1 MEPLFDVLFNFWVGL
16 AVVLLIVLRSSIKI
30 VPQNRAWV
38 IERFGKYKGTLTAG
52 LNFIVPLIDRV
63 AYNQSLKEQAFD
75 VPSQNAI
82 TKDNIGLTVDG
93 VLYLK
98 VLDAYKCSYG
108 VEDHVFAVTQLAQTT
123 MRSEI
128 GQIDLDKSFE
138 ERDAL
143 NIAIVSSINIA
154 AEPWGVQVLRYE
166 IKDIIPPQ
174 SVLQAMERQMK
185 AEREKRAAI
194 LESEGDRQAAINV
207 AEGQKQSKV
216 LAAEA
221 DRAEQ
226 ILAAEGEAQAIEM
239 VANARAN
246 ALRTIG
252 EAAATEKGQKAV
264 QLDLA
269 TSAIDA
275 KRAIAKDSTVV
286 LMDGKSSEAGQV
298 VAEAIAIVSAMNR
311 SEAFSGT
318 GTADPGVPRA

>member
-1 MEPLFDVLFNFWVGL
+1 MDPLFDILFSFWTGL
-16 AVVLLIVLRSSIKI
+16 AVVLLILLKSSIKP
-30 VPQNRAWV
+30 VPQNRAYV

-52 LNFIVPLIDRV
+52 LNFIVPFIDRV
-63 AYNQSLKEQAFD
+63 SYNQSLKEQAYD
-75 VPSQNAI
+75 VPSQSAI
-82 TKDNIGLTVDG
+82 TKDNIALSVDG

-98 VLDAYKCSYG
+98 ILDAYKASYG
-108 VEDHVFAVTQLAQTT
+108 VEDYAFAVTQLAQTT

-128 GQIDLDKSFE
+128 GKIDLDKTFE

-143 NIAIVSSINIA
+143 NVGIVSSINQA

-174 SVLQAMERQMK
+174 TVLQAMERQMK
-185 AEREKRAAI
+185 AEREKRAVI
-194 LESEGDRQAAINV
+194 LDSEGERQSAINI
-207 AEGQKQSKV
+207 AEGEKRSKV
-216 LAAEA
+216 LSAEA
-221 DRAEQ
+221 DRAQQ
-226 ILAAEGEAQAIEM
+226 ILLAEGEAKAIEM
-239 VANARAN
+239 VAEAKAM

-269 TSAIDA
+269 TGAIEA

-286 LMDGKSSEAGQV
+286 LMDGKSSEASHV
-298 VAEAIAIVSAMNR
+298 VAEAIAIVSAMNK

-318 GTADPGVPRA
+318 TPAAPGTSQT